1 MTPEVMADKIK
12 KIIEDRKGKDIEV
25 IPLADKTIITDYFVI
40 ASGSST
46 THLRGMADEV
56 IDELEKKGVKPAGV
70 EGYDTASWILIDFLD
85 VVVHLFQQSER
96 EFYNLEKLWNGTA
109 AAKRKIDQENSQ
121 EDK

>member
-1 MTPEVMADKIK
+1 MTPEAMAEKIRTV
-12 KIIEDRKGKDIEV
+12 IEDRKGKNIEV
-25 IPLADKTIITDYFVI
+25 IPLADKTIVTDYFVI

-46 THLRGMADEV
+46 THLRSLANEV
-56 IDELEKKGVKPAGV
+56 IVELEKEGVKPAGV

-109 AAKRKIDQENSQ
+109 AAKLKTERENA
-121 EDK
+121 

>member
-1 MTPEVMADKIK
+1 MADKIK

-56 IDELEKKGVKPAGV
+56 IDELEKEGVKPAGV

>member
-56 IDELEKKGVKPAGV
+56 IDELEKEGVKPAGV

>member
-1 MTPEVMADKIK
+1 MTSEAMTEKIK
-12 KIIEDRKGKDIEV
+12 SIIEDRKGKDIEV
-25 IPLADKTIITDYFVI
+25 IPLADKTIVTDYFVI

-56 IDELEKKGVKPAGV
+56 IHELGKLGVKPAGV

-109 AAKRKIDQENSQ
+109 AAKRKNEQEN
-121 EDK
+121 D

>member
-1 MTPEVMADKIK
+1 MTPKEMADKIRG
-12 KIIEDRKGKDIEV
+12 IIDDRKGKDIEI

-46 THLRGMADEV
+46 THLRGMADEL
-56 IDELEKKGVKPAGV
+56 IFEMGKEGVKPAGV
-70 EGYDTASWILIDFLD
+70 EGYDTATWILIDFLD

-109 AAKRKIDQENSQ
+109 AAKRKN
-121 EDK
+121 DKDPEEG